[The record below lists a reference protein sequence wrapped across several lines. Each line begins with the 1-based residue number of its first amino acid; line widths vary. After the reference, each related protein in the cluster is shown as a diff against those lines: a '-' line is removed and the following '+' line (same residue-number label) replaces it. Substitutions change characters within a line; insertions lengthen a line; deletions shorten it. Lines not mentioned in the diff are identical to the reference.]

1 MRFRGSPWFAAAAL
15 AVLLGLVIQV
25 AVSAGN
31 EEGLFPTA
39 AGRLFNVFCYFTV
52 QSNIVVGLTS
62 ALLFVH
68 PQRDNETFRVLRL
81 AGLAAIVVTFVI
93 YHTALSHLVDLDG
106 WTKLADQ
113 LLHTLVPVLAV
124 VGWVVAGPR
133 GQAEKRTAW
142 LALLPPAAWVMFTL
156 VRGELID
163 FYPYPFVDVE
173 QYGYPRVALNIAGV
187 GVLFF
192 ALTRG
197 AVVLDR
203 RLGGELSPPAPC

>member
-25 AVSAGN
+25 AVSAAN

-39 AGRLFNVFCYFTV
+39 AGRVFNVFCYFTV
-52 QSNIVVGLTS
+52 QSNIVVGVTS
-62 ALLFVH
+62 ALLFVR
-68 PQRDNETFRVLRL
+68 PQRENEAFRVLRL

-106 WTKLADQ
+106 WAKLADQ
-113 LLHTLVPVLAV
+113 LLHTLVPVLTV

-142 LALLPPAAWVMFTL
+142 LALLPGAAWVVFTL
-156 VRGELID
+156 VRGELTD

-173 QYGYPRVALNIAGV
+173 QYGYARVALNIAGV
-187 GVLFF
+187 GVLFY

-197 AVVLDR
+197 AVALDR
-203 RLGGELSPPAPC
+203 RLGGELSPPAPG